1 MKLNGTLRLRRT
13 GSRWMIVR
21 IAGGEANMT
30 DVISL
35 NETAAALW
43 ERFFGKEFTEAE
55 MVEWLCGEYEVEP
68 SVAASDVHDLLTRW
82 KEYGMLS

>member
-1 MKLNGTLRLRRT
+1 
-13 GSRWMIVR
+13 
-21 IAGGEANMT
+21 MT

-43 ERFFGKEFTEAE
+43 EKFSGREFTEAE
-55 MVEWLCGEYEVEP
+55 MVEWLCEEYEVEP
-68 SVAASDVHDLLTRW
+68 SVAASDIHNLLARW